1 MAVSINI
8 VCLDVPYPAN
18 YGGAINMF
26 HKIRCLHQQGVE
38 IYLHCYTYGTRRPQQ
53 ELEKY
58 CRKVNYYQRKT
69 GLASFFSILP
79 YNVKSRKSKE
89 LKKNLQKN
97 NYPILFDAL
106 HTCYY
111 INDKEF
117 SGRLKLF
124 RESNIEHNYF
134 YHLAKNENQ
143 FLKKL
148 YLYTEAFKLKL
159 FEKYLSAADAMLV
172 VSTEDEQ
179 YFKKQFPNNKV
190 YYLPSF
196 HQNDELGIR
205 VGKSDYCLY
214 HGNLSVSENY
224 QAASWLIEH
233 VFSKINHPVIIAGLN
248 PPRFLVEKIARY
260 PHIQLKENCSEQE
273 MNELIENAQIHCLYT
288 PQATGLKLKLLN
300 VLFKGRFVIA
310 NDFMV
315 HGTELSMA
323 ITIANQPD
331 DYIYKIKQ
339 HFTETFDEQLLQI
352 RKDYLK
358 KYCNQHQVNSLI
370 EIITTL

>member
-38 IYLHCYTYGTRRPQQ
+38 IYLHCFTYGTRLPQQ

-58 CRKVNYYQRKT
+58 CKQVNYYQRKT
-69 GLASFFSILP
+69 GLASFFSLLP
-79 YNVKSRKSKE
+79 YNIKSRISKE

-111 INDKEF
+111 LNDQTF
-117 SGRLKLF
+117 TNRLKLF
-124 RESNIEHNYF
+124 RESNIEHEYF

-143 FLKKL
+143 LLKKL
-148 YLYTEAFKLKL
+148 YLYTESFKLKL
-159 FEKYLSAADAMLV
+159 FEKKLATADAMLV

-179 YFKKQFPNNKV
+179 HFKTQFPNHKV

-196 HQNDELGIR
+196 HQNDELSIR

-233 VFSKINHPVIIAGLN
+233 VFSQINYPVIIAGLN
-248 PPRFLVEKIARY
+248 PPRFLVEQIARY
-260 PHIQLKENCSEQE
+260 SHIQLKANCSEQE

-310 NDFMV
+310 NEFMV
-315 HGTELSMA
+315 HGTALSSA
-323 ITIANQPD
+323 LSIANHPKE
-331 DYIYKIKQ
+331 YIQKIKQ
-339 HFTETFDEQLLQI
+339 HYTETFDEQLLQS
-352 RKDYLK
+352 RKDYLE
-358 KYCNQHQVNSLI
+358 KYRNQHQLKTLI
-370 EIITTL
+370 EIITT